1 MNPPHSPY
9 DQVPKKY
16 LDAYQGKTS
25 KELNTRPNVQW
36 DTEYQEGY
44 GPQYFKEYMAMV
56 NGVDEQFGRIVDE
69 LENKALQIILLLFSS
84 LIMAVAW
91 GQMGKPP
98 KIILMK
104 NPCVFR

>member
-36 DTEYQEGY
+36 DSEYQRRLWASIF
-44 GPQYFKEYMAMV
+44 QKEYMAMV
-56 NGVDEQFGRIVDE
+56 NGVGEQFGRIVDE
-69 LENKALQIILLLFSS
+69 LEKQ
-84 LIMAVAW
+84 
-91 GQMGKPP
+91 G
-98 KIILMK
+98 
-104 NPCVFR
+104 PCR